1 MMEIAEQPLAKRL
14 WRMCKFFNL
23 PLNDERMQALDIYD
37 IEFYEMSMIA
47 EDPDKL
53 NRYKNS
59 FYDTDYDDWVEDF
72 EKEQDEINN
81 APELKISK
89 ENQKN
94 DNYITKEEKINFEP
108 FESELEQEYEVSL
121 PFDDLDDWEEV

>member
-94 DNYITKEEKINFEP
+94 DNYITKEEKINSEP